1 MSVVPVFMGYTNPIS
16 GIIIGLS
23 GVAFL
28 IPAIWLYKS
37 LSMKAASALMF
48 SSFLYLP
55 VVQIFMWL
63 NL

>member
-1 MSVVPVFMGYTNPIS
+1 MGYTNPIS

-23 GVAFL
+23 GLAFL